1 MVFAFDLDGT
11 LDSYPR
17 QLQAIMAALR
27 RAGHTVN
34 VVTGSPNSTVGQAEW
49 QAKADQLTELGLA
62 DCYDELVVVAGPEN
76 SIPQRKVLYL
86 RSVGAS
92 VLVDNAEATA
102 RFASAAGL
110 LVLVPWATR
119 VGV

>member
-1 MVFAFDLDGT
+1 MVFGVDLDGT

-17 QLQAIMAALR
+17 QLQTIMAALR
-27 RAGHTVN
+27 EAGHTVN
-34 VVTGSPNSTVGQAEW
+34 VVTGSPNPAVDQAEW